1 LDTSLTATA
10 GPPAARSLH
19 EICEAA
25 RRGNCGPFCGALPG
39 DECVFTTAPAS
50 VPVTRGT
57 PLQPVRGYHVS
68 RFGWAQSHGLIS
80 AAELAAVTGAAGPLA
95 PAAVIY
101 DTIQGG
107 ALSGDRG
114 VLGPFETAAEA
125 LAALRPADGSCW
137 APQSRLSLLTETLR
151 AAGVDLG
158 PWDRQV
164 ARWLAGLDA
173 QTIAPVIGWVS
184 RAGRGPAAGVIAR
197 ALADAIAYQTALTSG
212 CPDCALAA
220 PEGCADH
227 RQDAAQSAEYEQA
240 LRSLVSAREAQLWT
254 PPPSAGARVPPASGQ
269 LRPGPGAA
277 RRRSGARRA
286 SLTRPPASR

>member
-1 LDTSLTATA
+1 MDTNLTATA

-19 EICEAA
+19 EICQAA
-25 RRGNCGPFCGALPG
+25 RRGTCGPFCGALPG

-57 PLQPVRGYHVS
+57 AMQPARGYHVS
-68 RFGWAQSHGLIS
+68 RFAWAQSHGLIS
-80 AAELAAVTGAAGPLA
+80 AAELAAVTGAGSIT

-107 ALSGDRG
+107 AMSGDRR
-114 VLGPFETAAEA
+114 VAGPFQTAAEA
-125 LAALRPADGSCW
+125 LAALRPADRSCV

-158 PWDRQV
+158 QWDQQV
-164 ARWLAGLDA
+164 ARWLAGLDV

-184 RAGRGPAAGVIAR
+184 RVGRAPMSAVIAR
-197 ALADAIAYQTALTSG
+197 ALADAIAHRTALTSG
-212 CPDCALAA
+212 CPDCAQAA

-227 RQDAAQSAEYEQA
+227 REDAARAAEYEQA
-240 LRSLVSAREAQLWT
+240 LRSLATAREAQ
-254 PPPSAGARVPPASGQ
+254 
-269 LRPGPGAA
+269 
-277 RRRSGARRA
+277 
-286 SLTRPPASR
+286 